1 MNCEEGKERVS
12 SLRQQM
18 GKDEHE
24 YQRNSTAGN
33 AKSRPIEGHRK
44 NVSSFHP
51 RADHLTINGSE
62 REKSQKNISR

>member
-1 MNCEEGKERVS
+1 
-12 SLRQQM
+12 M

-44 NVSSFHP
+44 NVSSFLP

-62 REKSQKNISR
+62 REKSQKYISR